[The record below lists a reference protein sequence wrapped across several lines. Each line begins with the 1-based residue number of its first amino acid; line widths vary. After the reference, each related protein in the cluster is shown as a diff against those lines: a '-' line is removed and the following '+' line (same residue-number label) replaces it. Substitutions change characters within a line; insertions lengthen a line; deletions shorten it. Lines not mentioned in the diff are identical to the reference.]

1 MRWTSLALVGLG
13 LATASAQAPLSKAS
27 RQADAASADDD
38 CPAENVSFELI
49 TGNPGLKRETSV
61 RYFVT
66 SVKRFLIDYKLLH
79 VDVRVYKVHVT

>member
-49 TGNPGLKRETSV
+49 TGNGQKE
-61 RYFVT
+61 
-66 SVKRFLIDYKLLH
+66 
-79 VDVRVYKVHVT
+79 RVAQQCFE

>member
-13 LATASAQAPLSKAS
+13 LATASAQAQAPLSKAS

-49 TGNPGLKRETSV
+49 TGNGIKESV
-61 RYFVT
+61 V
-66 SVKRFLIDYKLLH
+66 
-79 VDVRVYKVHVT
+79 